1 MQQTRHDRR
10 VVTSNASYA
19 VAIVERPSVRQ
30 LECLVSVA
38 DHGSFRKAA
47 TALGISQPALSAQVQ
62 AVEDLLAVQVFERDR
77 RSVLVT
83 PAGEEIVGRARI
95 ALESIDAVSDAARRR
110 SEPLVG
116 PLRLGVI
123 PTVAPYWL
131 PALLPAVRKR
141 FPRLELILREDQTAR
156 LLAQLASG
164 QIDAA
169 LLALPVPG
177 DVTCAQIAREDFLL
191 AAPRG
196 ASLLKKRGRLS
207 EQDLEDETVLLLE
220 DGHCLRDQA
229 LAVCE
234 RGGAVEAMEVRAT
247 SLPTLVQMVAGGRGV
262 PLLPEAAADALVQP
276 RGPVEVAPLGKPPPG
291 RTLGLAWRTSS
302 ARLREFRLLAE
313 VMSEE
318 AARFLAKLHS

>member
-1 MQQTRHDRR
+1 L
-10 VVTSNASYA
+10 
-19 VAIVERPSVRQ
+19 ERPSVRQ
-30 LECLVSVA
+30 LECLVAVA

-47 TALGISQPALSAQVQ
+47 AALGISQPALSAQVQ
-62 AVEDLLAVQVFERDR
+62 SVEELLAVQVFERDR
-77 RSVLVT
+77 RAVLVT
-83 PAGEEIVGRARI
+83 PAGEEIVGRARL
-95 ALESIDAVSDAARRR
+95 ALEGIDGVLDAARRR

-156 LLAQLASG
+156 LLAQLTTG
-164 QIDAA
+164 LIDAA

-196 ASLLKKRGRLS
+196 AKVLAKRGRLT
-207 EQDLEDETVLLLE
+207 ETDLEDETVLLLE

-234 RGGAVEAMEVRAT
+234 RGGAVESMEVRAT
-247 SLPTLVQMVAGGRGV
+247 SLPTLVQMVAGGMGV
-262 PLLPEAAADALVQP
+262 TLLPQAAAAALVQP

-302 ARLREFRLLAE
+302 ARLREFRLLAD

-318 AARFLAKLHS
+318 ATKFLAKLTK